1 MAPKTTP
8 TLHRDGT
15 VTFWSV
21 YSQTWRRRVGQV
33 ENREL
38 AAMSPEERAR
48 VLRHL
53 AR

>member
-1 MAPKTTP
+1 MAPKT

-15 VTFWSV
+15 ITFWSV
-21 YSQTWRRRVGQV
+21 YDQTWRYRTTQI
-33 ENREL
+33 EDREL
-38 AAMSPEERAR
+38 AAMSAAERAR